1 MHTKKGN
8 WVICSDMHD
17 LEYVV
22 QSDVSQKEEQIS
34 YINIFI
40 QNLEKWYRWTYLQDR
55 NRDINIKNRL
65 VDTQGPGEK
74 DGDELGE

>member
-1 MHTKKGN
+1 
-8 WVICSDMHD
+8 MHD